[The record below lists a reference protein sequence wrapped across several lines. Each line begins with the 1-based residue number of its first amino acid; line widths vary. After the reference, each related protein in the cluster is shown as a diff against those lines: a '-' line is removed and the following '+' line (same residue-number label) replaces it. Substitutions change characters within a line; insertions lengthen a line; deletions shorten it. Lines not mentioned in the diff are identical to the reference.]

1 MPSVPLCETLYTS
14 HTVLDLTEITED
26 TEGAEKALKNLCS
39 KLCLSRSPQRP
50 RRGGRQRFKNL
61 CASVRNSLYIPCRF
75 GSHGDHR
82 GHGGGRKSVEKP
94 LCTPCL
100 RAKLFIHP
108 MPFSDL
114 AKIAKDTE
122 RRPDVNALKK
132 TSVNSVPP
140 CETLCTT
147 HAVFRSH
154 GDHKVHKGQGE
165 GSRQRF
171 KNLRANDGAS
181 VLKLFYIT
189 HAVFRSHEKHRV
201 TRIGIPLQNH

>member
-100 RAKLFIHP
+100 RAKLFIYP
-108 MPFSDL
+108 IPFWISRSSQRTQRG
-114 AKIAKDTE
+114 ANK
-122 RRPDVNALKK
+122 ALK
-132 TSVNSVPP
+132 TLRALCASVRNSLYLP
-140 CETLCTT
+140 CR
-147 HAVFRSH
+147 FGSH
-154 GDHKVHKGQGE
+154 GDHRGHRGGQA
-165 GSRQRF
+165 
-171 KNLRANDGAS
+171 K
-181 VLKLFYIT
+181 I
-189 HAVFRSHEKHRV
+189 
-201 TRIGIPLQNH
+201 